1 MDAFELLAHPVRLRV
16 VHAMRGGRELTTAEL
31 CDRIRDVSKATV
43 YRHVDLLAA
52 GGVLEVALERRVRGA
67 VERRYRLRRDRAGI
81 NTDTAN
87 SLSLDDHRSAFAA
100 ALAVLTAEFTAYLD
114 RDTADPVADL
124 VGYRQHAVWLSPGE
138 LHGMI
143 DGMREAIAPH
153 LANEPSP
160 DRTQYLISPILFPV
174 EAPPTGTGTD
184 NTATGGRSPGPCS

>member
-1 MDAFELLAHPVRLRV
+1 
-16 VHAMRGGRELTTAEL
+16 MRGGRELTTADL
-31 CDRIRDVSKATV
+31 CDRIQDVSKATI

-81 NTDTAN
+81 DMDTAS
-87 SLSLDDHRSAFAA
+87 SLSPDDHRSAFAT

-114 RDTADPVADL
+114 RDTADPVTDQ
-124 VGYRQHAVWLSPGE
+124 VGYRQHAVWLSPKE

-153 LANEPSP
+153 LANEPTP

-174 EAPPTGTGTD
+174 EAPPTATGTD
-184 NTATGGRSPGPCS
+184 NTAAGSRSPGPRS

>member
-31 CDRIRDVSKATV
+31 CHRIRDVSKATV

-81 NTDTAN
+81 TTDTAN
-87 SLSLDDHRSAFAA
+87 SLSLDEHRSAFAA

-174 EAPPTGTGTD
+174 EAPPAETGTD
-184 NTATGGRSPGPCS
+184 TDFGSSG

>member
-184 NTATGGRSPGPCS
+184 NTATGGQSPGPCS

>member
-81 NTDTAN
+81 TTDTAN

-174 EAPPTGTGTD
+174 EAPPTETGTD
-184 NTATGGRSPGPCS
+184 NTAAGSQSPGTGI